1 MRDRIARWKLAYET
15 NDDLIRQLHDVDL
28 RTL

>member
-1 MRDRIARWKLAYET
+1 MRDRIALWKLAYET
-15 NDDLIRQLHDVDL
+15 NDDLIRQCHDVDP